1 MKSDKNSRTRTADRL
16 HLDKFIPYRLSVL
29 SNTISMSI
37 ARAYAREFDLSIP
50 EWRVIAVLARYTD
63 LSAVEVAERTAMDK
77 VAVSRAVQSLLKSR
91 RLARSYNSEDRR
103 RSVLRLSASG
113 RSVYTRIAPL
123 ALDYEAK
130 LLASLNSSDRRSLD
144 RLIAALLK
152 RAQLLT

>member
-63 LSAVEVAERTAMDK
+63 LSAVEVAERTVMDK